1 LNFIII
7 GEDTQIEI
15 EVIRRKY
22 PNATDYWDINWV
34 DCTVSVNIPGYKAH
48 FSADLTTNEIRDFY
62 SELIRMETNL
72 KGQAKLNNLDGY
84 LDVEGEMNNTGRI
97 IWSAELCYPAGYGAK
112 LSFDF
117 EADQSFLKELI
128 KQLEQILTVFPV
140 TGKP

>member
-1 LNFIII
+1 MIILNFIIL

-62 SELIRMETNL
+62 TELIRMETDL
-72 KGQAKLNNLDGY
+72 KGQAKLNNPKDKQ
-84 LDVEGEMNNTGRI
+84 
-97 IWSAELCYPAGYGAK
+97 SGAYI
-112 LSFDF
+112 SM
-117 EADQSFLKELI
+117 SLKELAN
-128 KQLEQILTVFPV
+128 KGYKLM
-140 TGKP
+140 